1 MKTFITGG
9 SGLMGANLI
18 RELIER
24 GHHVRALVRKGSD
37 LRSLKRLD
45 IELYKGDLSDEQN
58 LYKGC
63 RGFDNVI
70 HAAAMTPLFNCGNM
84 DFMRANYQGTQKMVG
99 AADRAEV
106 NRIIYVSSSCV
117 FGGGTMDCPGTELSE
132 FTGFRYN
139 SAYINSKYLAQQ
151 WILSEVERKGLPVVV
166 VNPTIMLGP
175 YDCHPS
181 SGRIIL
187 NLLHQHLQFCPV
199 GGKNFIDVRDAAV
212 ATCNALTKGILG
224 ECYLL
229 ASQNLTFTELFE
241 KISKMSGKDVPGIP
255 VPGFILDSFGLTMD
269 LIGILTKRTMAF
281 SYSDASQ
288 LTCSSYFSGAKAV
301 RDLDLPQRPVDEA
314 IYDAIKWFKTHKCIK
329 FREPHMSIIAATA

>member
-1 MKTFITGG
+1 MKTFITGAT
-9 SGLMGANLI
+9 GLLGANLV

-37 LRSLKRLD
+37 LRSIKCLD
-45 IELYKGDLSDEQN
+45 IELYNGDLSDEQN

-70 HAAAMTPLFNCGNM
+70 HAAGRTPGFNCGHM
-84 DFMRANYQGTQKMVG
+84 DFMSTNYQGTKKMAR
-99 AADRAEV
+99 AAVRAEV

-117 FGGGTMDCPGTELSE
+117 FGGGSIDCAGTELSE

-139 SAYINSKYLAQQ
+139 SAYINSKYLTQQ
-151 WILSEVERKGLPVVV
+151 WILSEVERMGIPVVI

-175 YDCHPS
+175 YDSHPS

-187 NLLHQHLQFCPV
+187 NLIRQRLQFCPE
-199 GGKNFIDVRDAAV
+199 GGKNFIDVRDAAF
-212 ATCNALTKGILG
+212 ATCNALTKGIVG

-229 ASQNLTFTELFE
+229 ASQNLTFSELFE
-241 KISKMSGKDVPGIP
+241 KINKMSGKDVPKVP
-255 VPGFILDSFGLTMD
+255 VPGFILNSFGLTMD
-269 LIGILTKRTMAF
+269 LIRLFVKSPIDL
-281 SYSDASQ
+281 SYSDTSQ
-288 LTCSSYFSGAKAV
+288 MTCESYFSGAKAV

-314 IYDAIKWFKTHKCIK
+314 IHDAIRWFNIHKYINL
-329 FREPHMSIIAATA
+329 RELPTSITTTAA